1 MTENQK
7 VIQAIFKAIDE
18 VNSALPGDQQLGKS
32 EDEVLYGQSGKLD
45 SLGFVNL
52 IVTIEEEIT
61 NAFNVPCT
69 LADENAFSQKNSPFR
84 TVANLADYIESNLS
98 ENANK

>member
-1 MTENQK
+1 MTDKQK
-7 VIQAIFKAIDE
+7 VIQAIYTAIDE
-18 VNSALPGDQQLGKS
+18 VNSTLTDSQQLEKT

-61 NAFNVPCT
+61 NAFDVACT
-69 LADENAFSQKNSPFR
+69 LADEKAFSQKNSPFR
-84 TVANLADYIESNLS
+84 TVATLANYIESNLS
-98 ENANK
+98 ENGK